1 MTWGLAVASLGIV
14 LILSACS
21 TTQIVLPSSCVDR
34 DVTCERNLNAQ
45 TLSAIGQEEAA
56 IQLMCADPAVRD
68 VMGDECNSPEQ

>member
-21 TTQIVLPSSCVDR
+21 TTQIVLPSSYVDR